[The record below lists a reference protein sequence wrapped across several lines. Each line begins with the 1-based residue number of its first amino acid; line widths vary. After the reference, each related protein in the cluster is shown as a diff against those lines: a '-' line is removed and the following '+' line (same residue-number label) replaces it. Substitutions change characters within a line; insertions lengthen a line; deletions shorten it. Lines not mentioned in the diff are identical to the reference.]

1 MYCKNNKNKQC
12 EIFRNNYCI
21 GVIINMHSL
30 LDVRNRLFAVRYTI
44 DTWID
49 SITNYNTFDF
59 ADNRNLGNNRI
70 VLLT

>member
-1 MYCKNNKNKQC
+1 MYCKNNKNKQY

-21 GVIINMHSL
+21 GVINMHSL
-30 LDVRNRLFAVRYTI
+30 LGVRNRLFAVRYTI